1 MKNIQ
6 LFDFNLQYPLHI
18 DRETLLNRDAYREFL
33 IRKGYAY
40 DPDASITPV
49 ANTAPVIDADI
60 KENPLGN
67 QNRTVADMF
76 DEIEAQAKA
85 DFVKRGRKSKKEN
98 A

>member
-1 MKNIQ
+1 MKKLSDYNLDIQ
-6 LFDFNLQYPLHI
+6 FPAYI
-18 DRETLLNRDAYREFL
+18 DSEMLMNRDEYSAFL

-40 DPDASITPV
+40 DPDASPAPV
-49 ANTAPVIDADI
+49 AIATPVIDSNV
-60 KENPLGN
+60 KESPLGD

-76 DEIEAQAKA
+76 DALEAKAKA

>member
-18 DRETLLNRDAYREFL
+18 DSETLLNRAAYKDFL

-40 DPDASITPV
+40 DPDASPAPV
-49 ANTAPVIDADI
+49 AIATPVIDSNV
-60 KENPLGN
+60 KESPLGD